1 MGELI
6 LCKQAIAATPFFL
19 EDAALNIYSLE
30 ELSYYISENT
40 YLLNQNFISVDLSNW
55 IGRELK
61 QKELQQQL
69 LDAIKSKAP
78 LHIFVGVILTYNGYL
93 TKQEIRQVIQT
104 IASFENK
111 SPEECQKMRADRL
124 LENNKIMD
132 AIYEYEYMLDEETA
146 KTLPREFLG
155 DVWHNLGTAYAR
167 LFFFDEA
174 SKCFEQAYIRN
185 HKVSSMRLMLSALR
199 CNKDETTFLELAEK
213 YFIPQ
218 DMLASIKEE
227 VSVLSQQTKIKDFDR
242 QLDEWM
248 IQTDSG
254 EDFRH
259 NTKEILDKWKQDYNR
274 LCKI

>member
-6 LCKQAIAATPFFL
+6 LCKQTIAATPFFL
-19 EDAALNIYSLE
+19 EDAAINIYSLE
-30 ELSYYISENT
+30 ELSYYIAGNV
-40 YLLNQNFISVDLSNW
+40 YLLNQNFISVDLCNW
-55 IGRELK
+55 IGRELR

-93 TKQEIRQVIQT
+93 TKQEVKQVIQT

-132 AIYEYEYMLDEETA
+132 AIYEYEHMLDEETA
-146 KTLPREFLG
+146 KSLPREFVG

-185 HKVSSMRLMLSALR
+185 HKVSSMRLMLAALR
-199 CNKDETTFLELAEK
+199 CDKDEEGFLQLAEK

-218 DMLASIKEE
+218 DMMESIKEE
-227 VSVLSQQTKIKDFDR
+227 VSVLSQQTKIKEFDR
-242 QLDEWM
+242 QLDEWFL
-248 IQTDSG
+248 QAESE
-254 EDFRH
+254 EDIKR
-259 NTKEILDKWKQDYNR
+259 NTKDILDKWKQEYNR